1 MKMKSFIDFLG
12 KYDPVKNAN
21 LQKVPFAAIVKKYKL
36 PDNAV
41 DFLGHAVAL
50 YTNDSFLKQ
59 PASAVI
65 EKILLY
71 RNSMGGYGD
80 TPFIYP
86 VYGLAGIPEGFSRK
100 CALFGGTFM
109 LNQPVEKFEFD

>member
-1 MKMKSFIDFLG
+1 M
-12 KYDPVKNAN
+12 
-21 LQKVPFAAIVKKYKL
+21 
-36 PDNAV
+36 
-41 DFLGHAVAL
+41 
-50 YTNDSFLKQ
+50 KQ